1 MGISAARHRRHVA
14 EWTARFSNYK
24 QKWPKHL
31 FRHEP
36 VESALSILRTGV
48 LMSRSAA
55 CALGPLANDI
65 APADIIQNR
74 DDAHSCV
81 RLYFR
86 PRTPTQFHIEG
97 IRKSADFY
105 KGKHAGFLV
114 MLAFDAEAV
123 LTLPGTK
130 FSTGNMQS
138 PYSSVLD
145 GDVGFDSLD
154 FSGIYHDEAYPS
166 ADEKRKRCA
175 EVLVGNPLEIASNLS
190 AIIVR
195 TDADMA
201 TMKYLLTREGLG
213 HYIPLI
219 KKSDGTGVFFHNFTA
234 VQYVDSA
241 PGRISFQLRWTKD
254 GADIQTELNVSDSA
268 GRAINLFTGPLKPLT
283 AYYTHHGLVAANY
296 RVNFKLEGF
305 FAHESVLAL
314 TPT

>member
-1 MGISAARHRRHVA
+1 MGISRVCHQRHV
-14 EWTARFSNYK
+14 EQCKARFSNYK

-36 VESALSILRTGV
+36 IESALEILRTGK

-55 CALGPLANDI
+55 CASGPLKNDI
-65 APADIIQNR
+65 APEDIIQHR
-74 DDAHSCV
+74 GDAHSRV

-97 IRKSADFY
+97 IRKAQHFY

-114 MLAFDAEAV
+114 MLVFDAESV
-123 LTLPGTK
+123 LTLPDTI

-138 PYSSVLD
+138 PYSTVCD
-145 GDVGFDSLD
+145 GDAGFESLD

-166 ADEKRKRCA
+166 DDEKRKRCA
-175 EVLVGNPLEIASNLS
+175 EVLASNPLEIARHLS
-190 AIIVR
+190 AIVVR

-201 TMKYLLTREGLG
+201 TVKYLLNRDGLEQ
-213 HYIPLI
+213 YVSKV

-241 PGRISFQLRWTKD
+241 PGKISFQLRWTKD
-254 GADIQTELNVSDSA
+254 GADIQTEINVRDKL
-268 GRAINLFTGPLKPLT
+268 GGINRLFSGPLKPLKP
-283 AYYTHHGLVAANY
+283 YYTPHELKEGRFIVA
-296 RVNFKLEGF
+296 FKLENC
-305 FAHESVLAL
+305 FAYEALLNLA
-314 TPT
+314 PT